1 MNRIVEHEP
10 ACRCRLLPRRLRADG
25 GLCATCRL
33 AWGAAVTHIAEPTK
47 NDQLEDIS
55 DRIRHGIPVSL
66 FEAIAAIEYQEA
78 MQSRKTKTPL
88 VRLGL
93 AMPTIAFWFLVACAL
108 MALTVQ
114 LSAWLGVE
122 L

>member
-1 MNRIVEHEP
+1 M
-10 ACRCRLLPRRLRADG
+10 
-25 GLCATCRL
+25 
-33 AWGAAVTHIAEPTK
+33 THIAEPTK

-93 AMPTIAFWFLVACAL
+93 AMPTIAFWFLAACGLIA
-108 MALTVQ
+108 MAAQVG
-114 LSAWLGVE
+114 AWLE
-122 L
+122 IPL